1 MPDIFDYI
9 GDTLAMK
16 AELLYGELALIS
28 YDNYKWKCR
37 TGEIKKIVRGG
48 RGRQAWVEYASL
60 ERCGL
65 ARLVEAA
72 LGFKPR
78 EVYAYNPLKSVLEI
92 DYKAA
97 DWFADYRYGDEGNMS
112 LPPEVQAEYTHNASV
127 LNAVWKVANARR
139 AMRSRMAGGK
149 GIGTILAGLYA
160 DVQRLDPRVWKHSLN
175 YANARSFERVCKAY
189 KEEGY
194 SSLVHK
200 NYGNKSALKVN
211 EAIER
216 VLMGI
221 FCMDNKPYGSGVLD
235 IYLMFLAGKQRLLD
249 AETGEIL
256 NPADCCDED
265 GNPILITAA
274 TVNNWL
280 RRKWDN
286 LNVADKKRNSEL
298 YWAVKH
304 RPMAMRH
311 APNYSLSKLTMD
323 DIAIPFK
330 RPDGSRVWAYQIF
343 DTQST
348 AVVGRAYAADKETNL
363 LVEALKDF
371 MYLCVANGW
380 GVPGQ
385 IECEQHLANTMT
397 GKETDDGQFEADLLT
412 AGVLFSHVTFCRGG
426 WPVSKRAEGFI
437 KQKKYKHQ
445 NKRPGFLRRPF
456 ARLEANL
463 LNTDKSP
470 KRYTL
475 KEIIAN
481 EEADINDYNNSL
493 HPDQDQYPGMT
504 RWQVLI
510 ENINPALPQPQLPI
524 LAYHIGECRQECKI
538 HNSQWVEVAGQRWQL
553 PSPAV
558 MRQLTGTT
566 VQAYWFP
573 IGDVGEIYLYQNKR
587 YVCTCK
593 PVERF
598 NEAVVERTDDDERI
612 MTDQFKYTAQFMK
625 MTKDYS
631 ALIPKIKL
639 LPAEAAATGMDGK
652 TSSTPIHGEYN
663 EPDLVG
669 IEAETEKAGRKA
681 ERKAQRETEKEKERI
696 RKLHMEYIDANVNL
710 ADYD

>member
-1 MPDIFDYI
+1 
-9 GDTLAMK
+9 
-16 AELLYGELALIS
+16 
-28 YDNYKWKCR
+28 
-37 TGEIKKIVRGG
+37 
-48 RGRQAWVEYASL
+48 
-60 ERCGL
+60 
-65 ARLVEAA
+65 
-72 LGFKPR
+72 
-78 EVYAYNPLKSVLEI
+78 
-92 DYKAA
+92 
-97 DWFADYRYGDEGNMS
+97 
-112 LPPEVQAEYTHNASV
+112 
-127 LNAVWKVANARR
+127 
-139 AMRSRMAGGK
+139 
-149 GIGTILAGLYA
+149 
-160 DVQRLDPRVWKHSLN
+160 
-175 YANARSFERVCKAY
+175 
-189 KEEGY
+189 
-194 SSLVHK
+194 
-200 NYGNKSALKVN
+200 
-211 EAIER
+211 
-216 VLMGI
+216 
-221 FCMDNKPYGSGVLD
+221 
-235 IYLMFLAGKQRLLD
+235 
-249 AETGEIL
+249 
-256 NPADCCDED
+256 
-265 GNPILITAA
+265 
-274 TVNNWL
+274 
-280 RRKWDN
+280 
-286 LNVADKKRNSEL
+286 
-298 YWAVKH
+298 
-304 RPMAMRH
+304 
-311 APNYSLSKLTMD
+311 
-323 DIAIPFK
+323 
-330 RPDGSRVWAYQIF
+330 
-343 DTQST
+343 
-348 AVVGRAYAADKETNL
+348 VVGRAYAADKETNL